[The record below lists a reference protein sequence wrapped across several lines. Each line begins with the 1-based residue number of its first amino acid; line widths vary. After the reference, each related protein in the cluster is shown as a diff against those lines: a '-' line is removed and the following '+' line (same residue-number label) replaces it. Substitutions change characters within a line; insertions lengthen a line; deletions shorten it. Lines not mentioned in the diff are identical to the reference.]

1 MPRAEIASYLTNLA
15 CTNTKHRLWQLAGGR
30 FWRQL
35 TEAYMATKSKSIKG
49 KILQEASTP
58 SDANGKP
65 ASDAFFKL
73 FGNRRF
79 HSWQVW
85 QESKD
90 DRAAHIY
97 GLSLAQL
104 STIFAN
110 SVKQTKA
117 TEDAASTPLPSTLN
131 EKSDLSAELA
141 QLRLTAETLTE
152 ENKKHREEKILQML
166 ILNRLT
172 HILPGGLRAIQRAI
186 KDANSPNFYPDDLPP
201 ERAKSIKAILY
212 PANGSQNRKIG
223 RVRR

>member
-1 MPRAEIASYLTNLA
+1 MV
-15 CTNTKHRLWQLAGGR
+15 
-30 FWRQL
+30 
-35 TEAYMATKSKSIKG
+35 TKSKRIKG
-49 KILQEASTP
+49 KTLQEASTP

-65 ASDAFFKL
+65 AGDAFFKL
-73 FGNRRF
+73 FGSRRF

-85 QESKD
+85 QESEE
-90 DRAAHIY
+90 DRATHIY

-117 TEDAASTPLPSTLN
+117 TEDAAPVPLPSTLN
-131 EKSDLSAELA
+131 EQSDLSAELA
-141 QLRLTAETLTE
+141 QLRLAVETLTE
-152 ENKKHREEKILQML
+152 ENKKHREEKILQL
-166 ILNRLT
+166 HILNRLT

-186 KDANSPNFYPDDLPP
+186 NDANSPNFYPDDLPP
-201 ERAKSIKAILY
+201 EKVKSIKAILY